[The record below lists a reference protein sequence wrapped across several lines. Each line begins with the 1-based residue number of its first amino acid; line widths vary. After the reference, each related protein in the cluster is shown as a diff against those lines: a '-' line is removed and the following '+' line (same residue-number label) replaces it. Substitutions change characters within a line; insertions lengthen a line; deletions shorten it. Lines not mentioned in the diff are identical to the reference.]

1 MTSPSFLYIAAIIAL
16 LAVTLQT
23 SHAFSPSSLTLG
35 RQQLLLSNLHKL
47 STQQQNHRAKTTT
60 KSTTILQMS
69 DNGGGGGGGGGT
81 EKSKST
87 KKGLT
92 TIVIDKTEEQQ
103 DQDEEIEEQWRVVLH
118 NDEVH
123 TFNYVIQSLCKI
135 IGTVDRKRAFDI
147 CVLTHGTGKA
157 TITKTW
163 KEQAMK
169 YCLGLQRQGLTAS
182 IAPESRF
189 SGDGEGGGGGG
200 EPDSGKA

>member
-1 MTSPSFLYIAAIIAL
+1 
-16 LAVTLQT
+16 
-23 SHAFSPSSLTLG
+23 
-35 RQQLLLSNLHKL
+35 
-47 STQQQNHRAKTTT
+47 
-60 KSTTILQMS
+60 MS
-69 DNGGGGGGGGGT
+69 DSGGGGGT
-81 EKSKST
+81 ERAKST

-92 TIVIDKTEEQQ
+92 TIVIDKTEAKE
-103 DQDEEIEEQWRVVLH
+103 DQDEKIEEQWRVVLH

-135 IGTVDRKRAFDI
+135 IGTLDRKRAFDI
-147 CVLTHGTGKA
+147 CVLTHGSGKA

-200 EPDSGKA
+200 EPDSGKS

>member
-1 MTSPSFLYIAAIIAL
+1 
-16 LAVTLQT
+16 
-23 SHAFSPSSLTLG
+23 
-35 RQQLLLSNLHKL
+35 
-47 STQQQNHRAKTTT
+47 
-60 KSTTILQMS
+60 MS
-69 DNGGGGGGGGGT
+69 DSGGGGGGGT

-92 TIVIDKTEEQQ
+92 TIVLDKVEEKQ

-147 CVLTHGTGKA
+147 CVLTHGSGKA

-163 KEQAMK
+163 KAQAMK
-169 YCLGLQRQGLTAS
+169 YCLGMQRQGLTAS

-189 SGDGEGGGGGG
+189 SGDGDGGGGDGDGDGG
-200 EPDSGKA
+200 GDGPDSGKS

>member
-1 MTSPSFLYIAAIIAL
+1 
-16 LAVTLQT
+16 
-23 SHAFSPSSLTLG
+23 
-35 RQQLLLSNLHKL
+35 
-47 STQQQNHRAKTTT
+47 
-60 KSTTILQMS
+60 MS
-69 DNGGGGGGGGGT
+69 DGGGGGGGGV

-87 KKGLT
+87 KKGLS
-92 TIVIDKTEEQQ
+92 TIVIDKTEQQ
-103 DQDEEIEEQWRVVLH
+103 EDQDEEIEEQWRVVLH

-135 IGTVDRKRAFDI
+135 IGTIDRKRAFDI

-157 TITKTW
+157 TITKSW

-189 SGDGEGGGGGG
+189 GGEGGGGEGG
-200 EPDSGKA
+200 DGGGPDAGKS

>member
-1 MTSPSFLYIAAIIAL
+1 MTFIKFTFFMYTIL
-16 LAVTLQT
+16 LITLLKCT
-23 SHAFSPSSLTLG
+23 TTTIFGFSPSITTSTNI
-35 RQQLLLSNLHKL
+35 QLKL
-47 STQQQNHRAKTTT
+47 SQQQQQKQQHHYTRN
-60 KSTTILQMS
+60 TILKMS
-69 DNGGGGGGGGGT
+69 DNGGNGGGGGT
-81 EKSKST
+81 EKAKST

-92 TIVIDKTEEQQ
+92 TIVIDKTEAKE
-103 DQDEEIEEQWRVVLH
+103 DQEEKIEEQWRVVLH

-135 IGTVDRKRAFDI
+135 IGTLDRKRAFDI
-147 CVLTHGTGKA
+147 CVLTHGSGKA

-189 SGDGEGGGGGG
+189 SGDGEGGDGGGG
-200 EPDSGKA
+200 EPDSGKS

>member
-1 MTSPSFLYIAAIIAL
+1 MVSTRINTCLL
-16 LAVTLQT
+16 LALFASAV
-23 SHAFSPSSLTLG
+23 HAFSPSSLKG
-35 RQQLLLSNLHKL
+35 GISSSQQMKVLVHQQPIHLHRIKP
-47 STQQQNHRAKTTT
+47 TT
-60 KSTTILQMS
+60 SLQMS
-69 DNGGGGGGGGGT
+69 DGGGGGGSV

-92 TIVIDKTEEQQ
+92 TIVIDKTEAKE
-103 DQDEEIEEQWRVVLH
+103 DQEEKIEEQWRVVLH

-135 IGTVDRKRAFDI
+135 IGTLDRKRAFDI
-147 CVLTHGTGKA
+147 CVLTHGSGKA

-163 KEQAMK
+163 KDQAMK

-189 SGDGEGGGGGG
+189 SGDGGDGGGGG
-200 EPDSGKA
+200 EPDSGKS

>member
-1 MTSPSFLYIAAIIAL
+1 MISINISILLLTVL
-16 LAVTLQT
+16 LASTR
-23 SHAFSPSSLTLG
+23 AFTPSITINSSQLRTI
-35 RQQLLLSNLHKL
+35 RQSNVVP
-47 STQQQNHRAKTTT
+47 TTT
-60 KSTTILQMS
+60 TLQMS
-69 DNGGGGGGGGGT
+69 DSGGGGGGGGT
-81 EKSKST
+81 ERAKST

-92 TIVIDKTEEQQ
+92 TIVIDKTEAKE
-103 DQDEEIEEQWRVVLH
+103 DQEEKIEEQWRVVLH

-135 IGTVDRKRAFDI
+135 IGTLDRKRAFDI
-147 CVLTHGTGKA
+147 CVLTHGSGKA

-163 KEQAMK
+163 KDQAMK

-200 EPDSGKA
+200 GGEPDSGKS

>member
-1 MTSPSFLYIAAIIAL
+1 MTARIFSILMLLAL
-16 LAVTLQT
+16 LATACSFAPL
-23 SHAFSPSSLTLG
+23 SPAFSSKIERFHTSSKITTL
-35 RQQLLLSNLHKL
+35 R
-47 STQQQNHRAKTTT
+47 
-60 KSTTILQMS
+60 MS
-69 DNGGGGGGGGGT
+69 DSGGGGGGGSV

-92 TIVIDKTEEQQ
+92 TIVLDKTEAKE
-103 DQDEEIEEQWRVVLH
+103 DMKEKIEEQWRVVLH

-135 IGTVDRKRAFDI
+135 IGTLDRKRAFDI

-169 YCLGLQRQGLTAS
+169 YCLGMQRQGLTAS

-189 SGDGEGGGGGG
+189 SGDGGEGGGD